1 MMVLF
6 AAKLTS
12 LTLRVYD
19 YSSALAQ

>member
-1 MMVLF
+1 MVLF
-6 AAKLTS
+6 AAKSTS